1 MFPAGTEAALRECA
15 RRLDGAGVLVVS
27 GFPASGKTTA
37 ARFAAAVAGATV
49 LDKDSYAPGLEDAVM
64 AALTGDRFDR
74 DSDVYH
80 SVVAP
85 HLYAGLVRVGV
96 TVGARHPVVL
106 DAPFLALI
114 RQAADA
120 GISLREQ
127 LLTVAEVT
135 EPVPVTTVW
144 LDAPTEEIR
153 ARMTARGAERDTGKL
168 ADWDTYQAAVLDSG
182 LRDLAHSVVDHVIPN

>member
-1 MFPAGTEAALRECA
+1 MVC
-15 RRLDGAGVLVVS
+15 

-37 ARFAAAVAGATV
+37 ARFAAAVAGAPV
-49 LDKDSYAPGLEDAVM
+49 LDKDSFAPGLEEAVM

-80 SVVAP
+80 AVLAP

-127 LLTVAEVT
+127 LSTVAEIN
-135 EPVPVTTVW
+135 EPVPITTVW
-144 LDAPTEEIR
+144 LDAPAEQIR

-168 ADWDTYQAAVLDSG
+168 TDWDIYQAGVLDSG
-182 LRDLAHSVVDHVIPN
+182 LRDLAHSVVDHVITN